1 MNTATKISKHRLS
14 GGFDPKSY
22 TFVECFD
29 HRTMNEAYDHIDGTY
44 AGEVHD
50 PLDSSY
56 IEELESNGYNCDQCT
71 HCGTHLKHGSVYR
84 HTSGELVVIGPTC
97 VNRLQFESASEI
109 QAEHIFNRL
118 RLARLRSLM
127 KRNWRWKIVGE
138 FLIEN
143 EQKNHIIGDM
153 LNKLNKYF
161 SLSRRQIAFA
171 RKLVR
176 QADERE
182 AREAEREAKLAN
194 TPDWQDGREEIEG
207 KVLSCKFKDSDFG
220 GSYKLLIELE
230 DGRRCWGSAPQK
242 YLDAVDEN
250 QLSSPII
257 RIKATFSA
265 SNDDKKFAFYKR
277 PTFVSVTSN

>member
-1 MNTATKISKHRLS
+1 MIATKKISKHRLS

-29 HRTMNEAYDHIDGTY
+29 YRENEVYDHIDGAY
-44 AGEVHD
+44 SGEAHD
-50 PLDSSY
+50 PLHESY
-56 IEELESNGYNCDQCT
+56 IEELESNGYDCEHCT
-71 HCGTHLKHGSVYR
+71 HCGTRLKHGSVYR
-84 HTSGELVVIGPTC
+84 HNSGELVVIGPTC
-97 VNRLQFESASEI
+97 VDRLEFESCNQI
-109 QAEHIFNRL
+109 QAEHIANRL

-143 EQKNHIIGDM
+143 EQKNPIIGDM

-176 QADERE
+176 QHCESA
-182 AREAEREAKLAN
+182 ARKAELEAKKSNA
-194 TPDWQDGREEIEG
+194 PDWEDGRQEIEG
-207 KVLSCKFKDSDFG
+207 QVLSCKWKDSDWG
-220 GSYKLLIELE
+220 GSLKLLIELD

-242 YLDAVDEN
+242 WIDADK
-250 QLSSPII
+250 PKTI
-257 RIKATFSA
+257 RITAGFSP
-265 SNDDKKFAFYKR
+265 SRDDKKFAFFKR
-277 PTFVSVTSN
+277 PTFIA